1 MAINSRYFICVNLL
15 TMKNTMLLGMLWCL
29 ANIFATGQT
38 NTHRYKFIVHEP
50 DSVLIDGKLVSYYGK
65 DREFV
70 SKRIYLSNDV
80 YLEGGIFS
88 RDTNNVN
95 NFLKF
100 KKNGDSW
107 SISQENT
114 WRLLIKKKK
123 FKTPQI
129 FLYDRM
135 FYINWKAPLVINKTT
150 LYPFTLK
157 PIGFSMSE
165 QSTYFFSLQLGIVA
179 LESSDGLMFVRED
192 LNL

>member
-1 MAINSRYFICVNLL
+1 
-15 TMKNTMLLGMLWCL
+15 MLCCL
-29 ANIFATGQT
+29 ANIFANGQPST
-38 NTHRYKFIVHEP
+38 NRYKFIVHES
-50 DSVLIDGKLVSYYGK
+50 DSILIDGKLVSYYGK

-123 FKTPQI
+123 FKTPQV